1 MPRLKVTI
9 TGEQIHDVGYRLFL
23 LEEADV
29 LVIPN
34 FDAKNVKIDGKQAV
48 ITRAEGDE
56 VQMKEFTDFC
66 RSDFPAEA
74 SVGDVSVE
82 EYEGKI
88 RSIDS
93 FRDSFSVNQ
102 LSKIARTGVEML
114 GKQDQA
120 LGKMDQTL
128 GKQTET
134 INEIRLVREELKSTM
149 EHGFGELKTSM
160 DRGFGELKDEHIKTR
175 EMSMDI
181 FHSEVQGLR
190 QEINSLRSSV
200 EEIRKKV
207 GIA

>member
-9 TGEQIHDVGYRLFL
+9 TGENVHDVGYRLFL

-29 LVIPN
+29 LFIPS
-34 FDAKNVKIDGKQAV
+34 FDARNVEIEGKQAV
-48 ITRAEGDE
+48 MALVDGDE
-56 VQMKEFTDFC
+56 ALVKEFTDFC
-66 RSDFPAEA
+66 RSNSPVAS

-82 EYEGKI
+82 EYDGKI

-120 LGKMDQTL
+120 LGKMDQMLDKQDQSL
-128 GKQTET
+128 GKQDQM
-134 INEIRLVREELKSTM
+134 LDKQDDLKTSV
-149 EHGFGELKTSM
+149 EHGFGELK
-160 DRGFGELKDEHIKTR
+160 EEHIRTR

-181 FHSEVQGLR
+181 FHSEV
-190 QEINSLRSSV
+190 
-200 EEIRKKV
+200 
-207 GIA
+207 